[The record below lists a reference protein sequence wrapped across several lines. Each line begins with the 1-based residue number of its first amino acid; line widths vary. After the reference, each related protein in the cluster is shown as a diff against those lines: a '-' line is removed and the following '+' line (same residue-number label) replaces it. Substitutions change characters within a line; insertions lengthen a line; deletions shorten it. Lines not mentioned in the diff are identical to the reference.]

1 MRERFRLAYGPV
13 MHVEIRA
20 SGRLSEADA
29 DRVVRALA
37 VGFLIHLVVL
47 PLMKW
52 IILLLVLPALLLFLL

>member
-1 MRERFRLAYGPV
+1 